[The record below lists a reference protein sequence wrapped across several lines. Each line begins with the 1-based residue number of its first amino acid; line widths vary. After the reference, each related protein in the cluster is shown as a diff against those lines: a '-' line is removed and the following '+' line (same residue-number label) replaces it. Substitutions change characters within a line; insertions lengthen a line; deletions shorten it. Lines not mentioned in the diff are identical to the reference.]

1 MSTEQTLDS
10 VNNSQVGVNQ
20 GVPSFATG
28 QSELNQVQHSSRN
41 DKYAELAYQNS
52 IVNQN
57 LENQSALDE
66 LNNNRTLNRAFMA
79 GMMERMLK
87 LDPLDAAS
95 VAQLQKSS
103 SNGDLLSLMS
113 QLSGGQMSAKIA
125 QSTPPTSAADT
136 GFSSL
141 LAMQNTLNS
150 QNYSNN
156 STNTSLA
163 AANAA
168 LATILMRNVTNGP
181 TNAGPVGTPT

>member
-20 GVPSFATG
+20 SVPSWATG
-28 QSELNQVQHSSRN
+28 QKEVMDVQHSARN
-41 DKYAELAYQNS
+41 DKYAELAYQNQ

-57 LENQSALDE
+57 LQNQSALDE
-66 LNNNRTLNRAFMA
+66 LNNNRSMNLAFRA
-79 GMMERMLK
+79 GIMERLLK

-95 VAQLQKSS
+95 VAQLQKST
-103 SNGDLLSLMS
+103 SNGDVLSLLS

-156 STNTSLA
+156 QTNASLA
-163 AANAA
+163 AAHAA

-181 TNAGPVGTPT
+181 TNAGPVGTPE

>member
-1 MSTEQTLDS
+1 MSTEQSLDS
-10 VNNSQVGVNQ
+10 INNSQVGVNQ
-20 GVPSFATG
+20 GVPSWATG
-28 QSELNQVQHSSRN
+28 QKEIMDIQHASRN
-41 DKYAELAYQNS
+41 DKYAELAYQNQ

-57 LENQSALDE
+57 LQNQSALDE
-66 LNNNRTLNRAFMA
+66 LNNNRSMNLAFRA
-79 GMMERMLK
+79 GIMERLLK

-103 SNGDLLSLMS
+103 SNGDVLSLLS
-113 QLSGGQMSAKIA
+113 QLSGGQMGAKIA

-156 STNTSLA
+156 QTNASLA
-163 AANAA
+163 AAHAA

-181 TNAGPVGTPT
+181 TNAGPVGSPE